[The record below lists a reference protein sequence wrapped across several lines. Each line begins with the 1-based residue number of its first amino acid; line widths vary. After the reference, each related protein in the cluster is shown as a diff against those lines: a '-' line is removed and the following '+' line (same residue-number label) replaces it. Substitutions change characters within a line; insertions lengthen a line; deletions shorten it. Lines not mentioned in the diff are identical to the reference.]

1 MGRSSQDMMFLSEVH
16 ASNESALSE
25 RPVLQ
30 TWEDLGYS
38 WQEGDSKYT
47 LPRNI
52 ALVCFCCL

>member
-1 MGRSSQDMMFLSEVH
+1 MMFLSEVH

-38 WQEGDSKYT
+38 WQEGGSEYT
-47 LPRNI
+47 LPQKHSPCV
-52 ALVCFCCL
+52 LLLPLSGDL